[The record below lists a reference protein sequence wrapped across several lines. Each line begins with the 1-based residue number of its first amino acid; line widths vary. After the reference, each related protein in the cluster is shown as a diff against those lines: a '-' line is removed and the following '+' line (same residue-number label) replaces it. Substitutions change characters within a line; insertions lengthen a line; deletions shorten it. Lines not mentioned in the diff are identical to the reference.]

1 MNHAHLL
8 GRVAQ
13 TQGMA
18 RTKALR
24 QEAGHML
31 GMAREQQGGQ
41 WTGSEGAWWTP
52 EVRGEAGRKGSRP
65 CSPEGEL

>member
-31 GMAREQQGGQ
+31 GMAREQQGGHCD
-41 WTGSEGAWWTP
+41 WIRGSLVDSRGKRRGRQEGVPAM
-52 EVRGEAGRKGSRP
+52 
-65 CSPEGEL
+65 